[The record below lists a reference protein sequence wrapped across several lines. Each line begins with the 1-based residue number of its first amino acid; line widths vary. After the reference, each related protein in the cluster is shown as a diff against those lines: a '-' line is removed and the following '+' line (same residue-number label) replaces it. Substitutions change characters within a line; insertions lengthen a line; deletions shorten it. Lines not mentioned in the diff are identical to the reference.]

1 MSVAIQKRQS
11 DLLVPL
17 EGNFPRKIT
26 REKALTSNLD
36 LRVDFFCIPSCGT
49 YPLGWTDNIDGTSRA
64 YQIGFIAGHDSRY
77 KEQYLDGI
85 HWDVKMWCQ
94 FFMKRMETAKKQEAK
109 KTKEARPGE
118 STK

>member
-1 MSVAIQKRQS
+1 MKLWNKAIN
-11 DLLVPL
+11 
-17 EGNFPRKIT
+17 GFPPET
-26 REKALTSNLD
+26 RNGA
-36 LRVDFFCIPSCGT
+36 CT